1 MQGSSQ
7 FRLLAERRFGPFFGV
22 QFLGAFNDN
31 VFKQAL
37 VILLAYQTA
46 SFTTMS
52 SDTLQNLAQALFILP
67 FFLFSATAGQIA
79 DKYEKSTLITITVA
93 IELAVMALG
102 AVGLLMQDL
111 SLLLGAL
118 FLGGV
123 QSALFGPVKYAI
135 LPQHLN
141 DTEIVGGNGMV
152 EMGTSIAILLG
163 MVYGGWMITQPGWGV
178 TGVAVSAMAFAAA
191 GIALSRFIPRSPPP
205 SPELKINWN
214 PLTETWRNLRFTAQN
229 RTVWNA
235 ILGISWFWFY
245 GAMFITQ
252 FPNLSRNVLAAS
264 EHVVTLLL
272 VVFSVGIGV
281 GSLLCERL
289 SGRKIE
295 IGLVPFGSI
304 GLTLF
309 GIDLWL
315 AAEGHA
321 PHGAQTLAE
330 FLRDPTHWRMLADL
344 FLIGLFGGFYIVPL
358 YALVQTRSDPAHR
371 SRIIAGN
378 NILNAAFIV
387 AAAALAI
394 GLFAAG
400 LTIPQLILVTALLN
414 AAAPNAIALLAFG
427 GSNSRYAG
435 ANLPQIL
442 VTALLNA
449 VVAVY
454 IYTLVPEFLMRFLI
468 WMLVH
473 SVYRLEKSGLERV
486 PDEGAALIVANHVS
500 FVDAL
505 VIAAAVR
512 RPVRFVMDHRIF
524 GVPLLN
530 FVFRTGKAIPI
541 ASSKEDPAMME
552 RAFAEVAGALRAG
565 DVVCIFPE
573 GRITDTGEMFAFRPG
588 LTRIL
593 EETPVPVIPV
603 ALRGL
608 WGSFFSRKDGAAM
621 SKPWRLRP
629 FAKIGLAVGELVPA
643 GLATPELLQQQVAGL
658 RGEWR

>member
-1 MQGSSQ
+1 MKGSGQ
-7 FRLLAERRFGPFFGV
+7 FRLLGERRFGPFLGV

-52 SDTLQNLAQALFILP
+52 SDTLQNLAQALFVLP
-67 FFLFSATAGQIA
+67 FFLFSATAGQLA
-79 DKYEKSTLITITVA
+79 DKYEKSRLITITVA

-102 AVGLLMQDL
+102 AVGLFMQNL
-111 SLLLGAL
+111 KLLLAAL

-141 DTEIVGGNGMV
+141 ETEIVGGNGMV
-152 EMGTSIAILLG
+152 EMGTSIAILIG

-178 TGVAVSAMAFAAA
+178 AGVAVSAMAISAA
-191 GIALSRFIPRSPPP
+191 GIAISRFIPRSPA
-205 SPELKINWN
+205 PEPGLRINWN
-214 PLTETWRNLRFTAQN
+214 PVTETWRNLKFTSQN

-252 FPNLSRNVLAAS
+252 FPNLSKNVLAAS

-272 VVFSVGIGV
+272 IVFSVGIGV

-289 SGRKIE
+289 SGRKVE

-309 GIDLWL
+309 GVDLWL
-315 AAEGHA
+315 AAEMHA
-321 PHGAQTLAE
+321 THGPQGLAA
-330 FLRDPTHWRMLADL
+330 FASDPSHWRMLIDL

-358 YALVQTRSDPAHR
+358 YALIQTRSDPAHR

-378 NILNAAFIV
+378 NILNAVFMV

-414 AAAPNAIALLAFG
+414 A
-427 GSNSRYAG
+427 
-435 ANLPQIL
+435 
-442 VTALLNA
+442 
-449 VVAVY
+449 VVALY
-454 IYTLVPEFLMRFLI
+454 IYLLVPEFLMRFLV

-473 SVYRLEKSGLERV
+473 SVYRLEKSGLEHV

-505 VIAAAVR
+505 VIAAACR
-512 RPVRFVMDHRIF
+512 RPVRFVMDHRVF
-524 GVPLLN
+524 RLPVLN

-541 ASSKEDPAMME
+541 ASAKEDAQMME
-552 RAFAEVAGALRAG
+552 RAFAEVAQALREG

-573 GRITDTGEMFAFRPG
+573 GRITDTGEVYPFRRG

-593 EETPVPVIPV
+593 EQTPVPVVPV

-608 WGSFFSRKDGAAM
+608 WGSFFSRAGGAAM
-621 SKPWRLRP
+621 TRPWRMRP
-629 FAKIGLAVGELVPA
+629 FAKIGLAAGEAVA
-643 GLATPELLQQQVAGL
+643 AAAATPEALQARVQAL
-658 RGEWR
+658 RGAWL

>member
-1 MQGSSQ
+1 VQGSSQ
-7 FRLLAERRFGPFFGV
+7 YRLLAERRFGPFFGV

-79 DKYEKSTLITITVA
+79 DKVEKSKLITITVA

-102 AVGLLMQDL
+102 AVGLFMQNL
-111 SLLLGAL
+111 ALLLGAL

-135 LPQHLN
+135 LPQQLN
-141 DTEIVGGNGMV
+141 ESEIVGGNGMV

-178 TGVAVSAMAFAAA
+178 AGVAVSAIAISAA
-191 GIALSRFIPRSPPP
+191 GIVLSRFIPRAPAP

-214 PLTETWRNLRFTAQN
+214 PLTETWRNLKFTAQN
-229 RTVWNA
+229 RTVWLS

-289 SGRKIE
+289 SGRKVE

-309 GIDLWL
+309 GVDLWL
-315 AAEGHA
+315 AAEMHTL
-321 PHGAQTLAE
+321 HGPQSLAE
-330 FLRDPTHWRMLADL
+330 FANDASHWRMLIDL

-387 AAAALAI
+387 AAAVLAI

-414 AAAPNAIALLAFG
+414 AAVALF
-427 GSNSRYAG
+427 
-435 ANLPQIL
+435 
-442 VTALLNA
+442 
-449 VVAVY
+449 
-454 IYTLVPEFLMRFLI
+454 IYLLVPEFLMRFLV
-468 WMLVH
+468 WLLVH
-473 SVYRLEKSGLERV
+473 SVYRLEKSGLERI
-486 PDEGAALIVANHVS
+486 PDDGPALIVANHVS

-505 VIAAAVR
+505 VIAAACR

-524 GVPLLN
+524 KTPVLS

-541 ASSKEDPAMME
+541 ASAKEDPAMME
-552 RAFAEVAGALRAG
+552 RAFSEVAQALRAG
-565 DVVCIFPE
+565 DLVCIFPE
-573 GRITDTGEMFAFRPG
+573 GRITDTGELYPFRPG
-588 LTRIL
+588 VKRIL
-593 EETPVPVIPV
+593 EETPVPVVPV

-629 FAKIGLAVGELVPA
+629 FAKIGLAVGEPVPA
-643 GLATPELLQQQVAGL
+643 LAATPQALQAQVAQL
-658 RGEWR
+658 RGDVK

>member
-7 FRLLAERRFGPFFGV
+7 YRLLAERRFGPFFGV

-79 DKYEKSTLITITVA
+79 DKVEKSTLITITVA

-102 AVGLLMQDL
+102 AVGLFTQSLA
-111 SLLLGAL
+111 LLLGAL

-163 MVYGGWMITQPGWGV
+163 MVYGGWLITQPGWGV
-178 TGVAVSAMAFAAA
+178 AGVAVSAMAISAA
-191 GIALSRFIPRSPPP
+191 GIVLSRFIPKSPAPDP
-205 SPELKINWN
+205 ALRINWN
-214 PLTETWRNLRFTAQN
+214 PLTETWRNLRFTARD
-229 RTVWNA
+229 RTVWNS

-252 FPNLSRNVLAAS
+252 FPNLSKNVLGAA

-289 SGRKIE
+289 SGKKVE

-304 GLTLF
+304 GLTVF

-315 AAEGHA
+315 AAQGHA
-321 PHGAQTLAE
+321 PHAPQTLAE
-330 FLRDPTHWRMLADL
+330 FARDASHWRMLADL
-344 FLIGLFGGFYIVPL
+344 FLLGLFGGFYIVPL

-387 AAAALAI
+387 AAAAIAI

-414 AAAPNAIALLAFG
+414 AA
-427 GSNSRYAG
+427 
-435 ANLPQIL
+435 
-442 VTALLNA
+442 
-449 VVAVY
+449 VAVY
-454 IYTLVPEFLMRFLI
+454 IYLLVPEFLMRFLV

-473 SVYRLEKSGLERV
+473 SVYRLEKSGLERI
-486 PDEGAALIVANHVS
+486 PDEGGALIVANHVS

-524 GVPLLN
+524 GIPVLN

-541 ASSKEDPAMME
+541 AAAKEDARMME

-573 GRITDTGEMFAFRPG
+573 GRITDTGEIYPFRPG

-593 EETPVPVIPV
+593 QETPVPVVPI

-608 WGSFFSRKDGAAM
+608 WGSFFSRMGGAAM
-621 SKPWRLRP
+621 TRPWRMRP
-629 FAKIGLAVGELVPA
+629 FAKIGLAVGAPLA
-643 GLATPELLQQQVAGL
+643 AAAATPEALQARVAEL
-658 RGEWR
+658 RGGWR

>member
-1 MQGSSQ
+1 VQGSSQ

-46 SFTTMS
+46 NFTTMS
-52 SDTLQNLAQALFILP
+52 SNTLQNLAQALFILP

-79 DKYEKSTLITITVA
+79 DKYEKSTLITITVT

-102 AVGLLMQDL
+102 AVGLFTQNL

-141 DTEIVGGNGMV
+141 ETEIVGGNGMV

-178 TGVAVSAMAFAAA
+178 AGVAVSAMAFSAA
-191 GIALSRFIPRSPPP
+191 GIVVSRFIPRSPPP
-205 SPELKINWN
+205 EPGLRINWN

-252 FPNLSRNVLAAS
+252 FPNLSKNVLGAS

-272 VVFSVGIGV
+272 IVFSVGIGL

-289 SGRKIE
+289 SGRKVE

-315 AAEGHA
+315 AAEMHA

-330 FLRDPTHWRMLADL
+330 FARDPSHWRMLADL
-344 FLIGLFGGFYIVPL
+344 LLIGIFGGFYIVPL
-358 YALVQTRSDPAHR
+358 YALIQTRSDPAHR

-387 AAAALAI
+387 AAAAMAI

-400 LTIPQLILVTALLN
+400 LSIPQLILVTALLN
-414 AAAPNAIALLAFG
+414 AA
-427 GSNSRYAG
+427 
-435 ANLPQIL
+435 
-442 VTALLNA
+442 
-449 VVAVY
+449 VAVY
-454 IYTLVPEFLMRFLI
+454 IYLLVPEFLMRFLV

-473 SVYRLEKSGLERV
+473 SVYRLEKSGLDHV

-524 GVPLLN
+524 GIPVLN

-541 ASSKEDPAMME
+541 ASAREDPQMME
-552 RAFAEVAGALRAG
+552 RAFAEVARALREG

-573 GRITDTGEMFAFRPG
+573 GRITDTGEITPFRPG
-588 LTRIL
+588 LKRIL
-593 EETPVPVIPV
+593 EETPVPVVPV

-608 WGSFFSRKDGAAM
+608 WGSFFSRQGGAAM
-621 SKPWRLRP
+621 TRPWRTRP
-629 FAKIGLAVGELVPA
+629 FRKIGLVVGEAVA
-643 GLATPELLQQQVAGL
+643 AAAATPEVLQAKVQEL
-658 RGEWR
+658 RGDSR

>member
-46 SFTTMS
+46 SYTAMS
-52 SDTLQNLAQALFILP
+52 SDTLQNLAQALFVLP
-67 FFLFSATAGQIA
+67 FFLFSATAGQLA
-79 DKYEKSTLITITVA
+79 DKYEKSKLITITVA

-102 AVGLLMQDL
+102 AVGLFAHNLA
-111 SLLLGAL
+111 LLLAAL

-123 QSALFGPVKYAI
+123 QSTLFGPVKYAI
-135 LPQHLN
+135 LPQHLKE
-141 DTEIVGGNGMV
+141 TEIVGGNGMV
-152 EMGTSIAILLG
+152 EMGTSVAILLG
-163 MVYGGWMITQPGWGV
+163 MVYGGWMVTQPGWGI
-178 TGVAVSAMAFAAA
+178 TGVALSAMAISAA
-191 GIALSRFIPRSPPP
+191 GIALSRFIPLAPAADPG
-205 SPELKINWN
+205 LKINWN
-214 PLTETWRNLRFTAQN
+214 PLTETWRNLKFTSRN
-229 RTVWNA
+229 RTVWLS

-245 GAMFITQ
+245 GSMFITQ
-252 FPNLSRNVLAAS
+252 FPNLAKNVLAAS

-272 VVFSVGIGV
+272 VVFSIGIGV

-289 SGRKIE
+289 SGRKVE

-309 GIDLWL
+309 GVDLWL
-315 AAEGHA
+315 AAEMHA
-321 PHGAQTLAE
+321 PHGLQSLAE
-330 FLRDPTHWRMLADL
+330 FAGDASHWRMLADL

-358 YALVQTRSDPAHR
+358 YALIQTRSDPAHR

-378 NILNAAFIV
+378 NILNAVFMVV
-387 AAAALAI
+387 AAAMAI

-414 AAAPNAIALLAFG
+414 AAIAL
-427 GSNSRYAG
+427 
-435 ANLPQIL
+435 
-442 VTALLNA
+442 
-449 VVAVY
+449 Y
-454 IYTLVPEFLMRFLI
+454 IYLLVPEFLMRFIVWL
-468 WMLVH
+468 LVH
-473 SVYRLEKSGLERV
+473 SVYRLEKSGLERI
-486 PDEGAALIVANHVS
+486 PDEGAALLVANHVS

-505 VIAAAVR
+505 IIAAACR

-524 GVPLLN
+524 RLPVIR

-541 ASSKEDPAMME
+541 ASAKEDPAMMQ
-552 RAFAEVAGALRAG
+552 RAFDEVAQALRAG
-565 DVVCIFPE
+565 DVVAIFPE
-573 GRITDTGEMFAFRPG
+573 GRITDTGEMVPFRPG
-588 LTRIL
+588 LKRIL
-593 EETPVPVIPV
+593 EETPVPVVPM

-608 WGSFFSRKDGAAM
+608 WGSFFSRMGGAAM
-621 SKPWRLRP
+621 SKPWRARP
-629 FAKIGLAVGELVPA
+629 FAKIGLSVGALVPA
-643 GLATPELLQQQVAGL
+643 AMATPEALQARVAEL

>member
-1 MQGSSQ
+1 VQGSSQ
-7 FRLLAERRFGPFFGV
+7 YRLLAERRFGPFFGV

-46 SFTTMS
+46 RFTTMS

-79 DKYEKSTLITITVA
+79 DKFEKSTLITITVT

-102 AVGLLMQDL
+102 AVGLFTTNLA
-111 SLLLGAL
+111 LLLGAL

-178 TGVAVSAMAFAAA
+178 AGVAVSAMAISAA
-191 GIALSRFIPRSPPP
+191 GIVLSRFIPKSPAP

-214 PLTETWRNLRFTAQN
+214 PATETWRNLRFTAQN

-252 FPNLSRNVLAAS
+252 FPNLSKNVLGAA

-272 VVFSVGIGV
+272 IVFSVGIGV

-289 SGRKIE
+289 SGRKVE

-321 PHGAQTLAE
+321 LHEAQTLAE
-330 FLRDPTHWRMLADL
+330 FARDATHWRMLADL

-387 AAAALAI
+387 AAAAIAI

-400 LTIPQLILVTALLN
+400 LSIPQLILVTALLN
-414 AAAPNAIALLAFG
+414 AA
-427 GSNSRYAG
+427 
-435 ANLPQIL
+435 
-442 VTALLNA
+442 
-449 VVAVY
+449 VAVY
-454 IYTLVPEFLMRFLI
+454 IYLLVPEFLMRFLV

-473 SVYRLEKSGLERV
+473 SVYRLEKSGLERI
-486 PDEGAALIVANHVS
+486 PDEGGALIVANHVS

-505 VIAAAVR
+505 IIAAAVR

-524 GVPLLN
+524 GTPVLN

-541 ASSKEDPAMME
+541 ASAREDPQMME
-552 RAFAEVAGALRAG
+552 RAFDEVAGALREG
-565 DVVCIFPE
+565 DIVCIFPE
-573 GRITDTGEMFAFRPG
+573 GRITDTGELYPFRPG

-593 EETPVPVIPV
+593 AETPVPVVPV

-608 WGSFFSRKDGAAM
+608 WGSFFSREGGAAM
-621 SKPWRLRP
+621 RRPWRMRP

-643 GLATPELLQQQVAGL
+643 ATATPAALQERVAEL

>member
-1 MQGSSQ
+1 VQGSSQ
-7 FRLLAERRFGPFFGV
+7 FRLLSERRFGPFFGV

-46 SFTTMS
+46 SFTAMS
-52 SDTLQNLAQALFILP
+52 SDTLQNVAQALFILP

-79 DKYEKSTLITITVA
+79 DKFEKSTLITITVT
-93 IELAVMALG
+93 IELAVMVLG
-102 AVGLLMQDL
+102 AVGLFTQNLA
-111 SLLLGAL
+111 LLLGAL

-141 DTEIVGGNGMV
+141 ETEIVGGNGMV

-178 TGVAVSAMAFAAA
+178 AGVAVSAMAFAAA
-191 GIALSRFIPRSPPP
+191 AIVLSRFIPKSPAP
-205 SPELKINWN
+205 SPDLRINWN
-214 PLTETWRNLRFTAQN
+214 PLTETWRNLRFTAKN

-252 FPNLSRNVLAAS
+252 FPNLSKNVLGAT

-272 VVFSVGIGV
+272 IVFSVGIGV

-289 SGRKIE
+289 SGKKVE

-304 GLTLF
+304 GLTVF

-330 FLRDPTHWRMLADL
+330 FARDPTHWRMLADL

-358 YALVQTRSDPAHR
+358 YALVQTRSDATHR

-387 AAAALAI
+387 AAAAMAI

-400 LTIPQLILVTALLN
+400 LSIPQLILVTAVLN
-414 AAAPNAIALLAFG
+414 AA
-427 GSNSRYAG
+427 
-435 ANLPQIL
+435 
-442 VTALLNA
+442 
-449 VVAVY
+449 VAAY
-454 IYTLVPEFLMRFLI
+454 IYTLVPEFLMRFLV

-473 SVYRLEKSGLERV
+473 SVYRLEKTGLERI
-486 PDEGAALIVANHVS
+486 PDEGPALLVANHVS

-524 GVPLLN
+524 GIPVLN
-530 FVFRTGKAIPI
+530 FIFRTGKAIPI
-541 ASSKEDPAMME
+541 ASAKEDPAMME
-552 RAFAEVAGALRAG
+552 RAFAAVAKALREG
-565 DVVCIFPE
+565 DLVCIFPE
-573 GRITDTGEMFAFRPG
+573 GRITDTGELYPFRPG
-588 LTRIL
+588 LRRIL
-593 EETPVPVIPV
+593 EESPVPVVPV

-608 WGSFFSRKDGAAM
+608 WGSFFSRKGGAAM
-621 SKPWRLRP
+621 TQPWRMRP
-629 FAKIGLAVGELVPA
+629 FARIGLAVGDPVPA
-643 GLATPELLQQQVAGL
+643 AVGTPEDLQAVVQEL